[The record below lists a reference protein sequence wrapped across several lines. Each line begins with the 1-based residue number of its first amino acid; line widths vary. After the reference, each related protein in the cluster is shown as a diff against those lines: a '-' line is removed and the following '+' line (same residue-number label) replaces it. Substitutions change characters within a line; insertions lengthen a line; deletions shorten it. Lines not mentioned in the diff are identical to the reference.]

1 MRITNRDAALPG
13 ESIETQSPREQ
24 VVRARLSRKEKGQS
38 LVEFALVLPLL
49 LLVVTGITT
58 FGLLINNY
66 LALTDAVST
75 GARYLAINRGQ
86 TTDPC
91 ALTATTVENAA
102 PYLTPANL
110 QFKITLS
117 NSAIAYSGTT
127 CAGTPTTGAPS
138 NLKAGQPAI
147 VTVTYPCSVTVYGA
161 TYLPTCI
168 LTAQTTE
175 IVQ

>member
-38 LVEFALVLPLL
+38 LVEFALVLPVL

-75 GARYLAINRGQ
+75 GARLLAINRGQ

-91 ALTATTVENAA
+91 AITATAIENAA

-110 QFKITLS
+110 TFTITLNGATVGGS
-117 NSAIAYSGTT
+117 SCSSTSVS
-127 CAGTPTTGAPS
+127 TGAAADMV
-138 NLKAGQPAI
+138 AGAPAI
-147 VTVTYPCSVTVYGA
+147 VRVTYPCNVTVYGT
-161 TYLPTCI
+161 TYLPTCT

-175 IVQ
+175 IIQ